1 MAEPKRK
8 TFSMLENNPDV
19 INTFAA
25 RMGLSPDLS
34 FHEVYSF
41 DDPDMLAMIP
51 RPVHALLVI
60 MPFTPSWH
68 ETREAEDNTMI
79 DYEGAGPDEPVI
91 WFKQIIG
98 HACGS
103 IGALHCFI
111 NGEASHHLQPDS
123 AVVKLR
129 KDAIPLKMDDRA
141 QMLHDS
147 QDFEDIHRSVEMKG
161 SSIVP
166 TRAEQDKLG
175 QHFVTFVKGDDGH
188 LWELEGSR
196 KGPLDRGLLKEDE
209 DVLSPRALDLGI
221 RGVINKELSSGG
233 TDLRFSCLALCT
245 SKNPMVS

>member
-1 MAEPKRK
+1 MAETKRK

-19 INTFAA
+19 INAFAA

-34 FHEVYSF
+34 FHEIWSF
-41 DDPDMLAMIP
+41 DDPDLLGLIP

-68 ETREAEDNTMI
+68 ERRQAEDNDMH
-79 DYEGAGPDEPVI
+79 DYVGSGPDEPVV

-103 IGALHCFI
+103 IGALHCLI
-111 NGEASHHLQPDS
+111 NGEAVDYLQPGS
-123 AVVKLR
+123 TAEKLH
-129 KDAIPLKMDDRA
+129 KEAIPLKMEERA

-147 QDFEDIHRSVEMKG
+147 QEFEDIHRSVEMQG
-161 SSIVP
+161 SSVVP
-166 TRAEQDKLG
+166 TRSEQDRLG
-175 QHFVTFVKGDDGH
+175 QHFVAFVKGKDGH

-196 KGPLDRGLLKEDE
+196 KGPLDRGKLEADE

-221 RGVINKELSSGG
+221 RGVIEKEVGSGG
-233 TDLRFSCLALCT
+233 SDLRFSCLALCNT
-245 SKNPMVS
+245 RNSKTA